1 MFSRGFISFSKSKD
15 IAEEFIYNSNKNT
28 LLILTNPPDKN
39 EIFAQADI
47 HFLSDIEREQE
58 VLFFPFAIFGIE
70 DFKKD
75 ENKQYFIAT
84 IKYMGKLDKVMN
96 MSQIVILKIF
106 SKNQDWFLKIE
117 KSR

>member
-1 MFSRGFISFSKSKD
+1 MSKSKD

-58 VLFFPFAIFGIE
+58 VLFSLLLFLE
-70 DFKKD
+70 
-75 ENKQYFIAT
+75 
-84 IKYMGKLDKVMN
+84 
-96 MSQIVILKIF
+96 LKI
-106 SKNQDWFLKIE
+106 SKKMKINNILLPP
-117 KSR
+117 